1 MRARRGHS
9 LFSVLASLRLFVI
22 HFRCVEFATPH
33 TNALR
38 SDRSARAAMRR
49 AIERTTRS
57 SFIAREFASSVSAR
71 AFLCVE
77 EDYVARRASSSISTT
92 ATSSSGQTLRAR
104 GRAWGTIYPAFVR
117 GRIDDRVVGIDIGR
131 RSFASLSSEERKG
144 TTTDSSSRRDMIR
157 LERNFNVPNALC
169 VGRILA
175 GPALAY
181 GTLTSAISPELA
193 LAGAATAAATDF
205 LDGYLARRWN
215 QGTILGSYLD
225 PIADKVFVGFVGT
238 ALAIKGALPVWLVAL
253 LVSRDVIHV
262 MGGAWRRAGALHWEW
277 RSMGEFFGIDDDARD
292 KPKPTGAAAL
302 AGFDFDLDEIEQ
314 LGSRR
319 GALRPLFIGKVNTAL
334 QMVLITAVL
343 CEPVAAA
350 GTAPGL
356 TQPILEIVADDGV
369 KTTLEYAT
377 AASAVVATAEYA
389 RIFFSHPGFERL
401 QDIQARGKDV
411 ER

>member
-1 MRARRGHS
+1 
-9 LFSVLASLRLFVI
+9 
-22 HFRCVEFATPH
+22 
-33 TNALR
+33 
-38 SDRSARAAMRR
+38 MRR
-49 AIERTTRS
+49 AIERTARS
-57 SFIAREFASSVSAR
+57 PLVHREFASSVFAR
-71 AFLCVE
+71 AFVRVV
-77 EDYVARRASSSISTT
+77 DDVDDDVAPTRASSSLSTSTT
-92 ATSSSGQTLRAR
+92 TSSCQTLRAYAR
-104 GRAWGTIYPAFVR
+104 PWGVTHPVFAR
-117 GRIDDRVVGIDIGR
+117 GRIDARVVGIDIGR
-131 RSFASLSSEERKG
+131 RSFASAPSEECEAKQREREAAA
-144 TTTDSSSRRDMIR
+144 DSSSRRDMIR

-181 GTLTSAISPELA
+181 GTLTSTISPELA

-253 LVSRDVIHV
+253 LVSRDAIHV
-262 MGGAWRRAGALHWEW
+262 TGGAWRRAGALHWKW
-277 RSMGEFFGIDDDARD
+277 RSMGEFFGIDDDARE

-334 QMVLITAVL
+334 QMTLITAAL
-343 CEPVAAA
+343 CDPVAAA
-350 GTAPGL
+350 GTAPAF
-356 TQPILEIVADDGV
+356 TQPVLEMIADDGV
-369 KTTLEYAT
+369 KTALEYAT

-389 RIFFSHPGFERL
+389 RIFFSHPGFDRL
-401 QDIQARGKDV
+401 RRFKRDIQQTHREDA

>member
-1 MRARRGHS
+1 
-9 LFSVLASLRLFVI
+9 
-22 HFRCVEFATPH
+22 
-33 TNALR
+33 
-38 SDRSARAAMRR
+38 MRR
-49 AIERTTRS
+49 AIERTARS
-57 SFIAREFASSVSAR
+57 PLVHREFASSVFAR
-71 AFLCVE
+71 AFVHVVE
-77 EDYVARRASSSISTT
+77 DDDKVVATRASSSLSTST
-92 ATSSSGQTLRAR
+92 TSSSGQTLRAR
-104 GRAWGTIYPAFVR
+104 GRAWGIAHPVFAR
-117 GRIDDRVVGIDIGR
+117 ERIDECVIGMDIVR
-131 RSFASLSSEERKG
+131 RSFASAPSEERAKREATTTTT

-225 PIADKVFVGFVGT
+225 PIADKIFVGFVGT
-238 ALAIKGALPVWLVAL
+238 ALAMKGALPVWLVAL
-253 LVSRDVIHV
+253 LVSRDAIHV
-262 MGGAWRRAGALHWEW
+262 TGGAWRRAGALHWKW
-277 RSMGEFFGIDDDARD
+277 RSMGEFFGIDDDARE

-302 AGFDFDLDEIEQ
+302 AGFDFDLEEIEQ

-334 QMVLITAVL
+334 QMTLITAAL
-343 CEPVAAA
+343 CDPVAAA
-350 GTAPGL
+350 GTAPAFA
-356 TQPILEIVADDGV
+356 QPALEMIADNGV
-369 KTTLEYAT
+369 KTALEYAT

-389 RIFFSHPGFERL
+389 RIFFSHPGFDRL
-401 QDIQARGKDV
+401 RRFKRHIQQARGNDA

>member
-1 MRARRGHS
+1 
-9 LFSVLASLRLFVI
+9 
-22 HFRCVEFATPH
+22 
-33 TNALR
+33 
-38 SDRSARAAMRR
+38 
-49 AIERTTRS
+49 
-57 SFIAREFASSVSAR
+57 
-71 AFLCVE
+71 
-77 EDYVARRASSSISTT
+77 
-92 ATSSSGQTLRAR
+92 
-104 GRAWGTIYPAFVR
+104 
-117 GRIDDRVVGIDIGR
+117 
-131 RSFASLSSEERKG
+131 
-144 TTTDSSSRRDMIR
+144 MIR